1 MLKDVEMIEDDSD
14 IASEGALKD
23 LDMMTWMWGFLMTD
37 KTVEWSDLNL
47 ETDQCEFTSI
57 RGIRRLIT
65 SVLESVMDDVSLLA
79 AVIYM

>member
-1 MLKDVEMIEDDSD
+1 MLIEVIENESD
-14 IASEGALKD
+14 IASESALRD